1 MQPTIVP
8 SLQRKMVRCFLG
20 LALALGLLAPGQAQQ
35 APETPVSLFGEVI
48 DVRVVNLEVVVT
60 RGGER
65 VTGLG
70 PQDFV
75 LSVDG
80 KETPIEYFT
89 EVHGGTAAVRGDET
103 QVATMPALAPGTPVS
118 TSYLLFVD
126 EYFTVAPH
134 RNRVLR
140 GLVEQL
146 PQLNPEDRMAV
157 VAFDG
162 KKLEMLSTWSQSI
175 EALTRVLEAA
185 TERPAYGLQRLAEQR
200 SFEATREILGR
211 RSGVLDGDP
220 RRLDRTRLDVE
231 EEQQAEILARQVK
244 RVTLAASSALR
255 GFANPPGRKVLL
267 LMSGGWP
274 YNPASWVTGDLALAA
289 LASNVPYG
297 EELYEPLVATAN
309 RLSYTVYPV
318 DVQNETYDPTDVE
331 RASVDPQFDRDV
343 LFNRLQ
349 DERTSLN
356 VIAEETGGQAVLGG
370 ARTAALER
378 AAADTRTYYW
388 IGFTPDWKGDDA
400 SHRVDVKARDRKL
413 KVRSR
418 EGFTDLSRQTE
429 VSMMVESSLLFG
441 GAPAA
446 SPLFAEVGAAAK
458 AGRGK
463 VQVPLTVIV
472 PVSELTFL
480 PQEGRYLAEL
490 ELRIAVQDETGSL
503 SDVPVVPMTVALDE
517 SPKEGELRR
526 YETVVKMRRKKHD
539 LVVSLYDVAS
549 GKILSTR
556 LEVDPKTN

>member
-1 MQPTIVP
+1 MQRNTI
-8 SLQRKMVRCFLG
+8 RFFHG
-20 LALALGLLAPGQAQQ
+20 LALALALITAGYAGAQQ
-35 APETPVSLFGEVI
+35 APESPVSVFGGVV

-60 RGGER
+60 RNGER

-70 PQDFV
+70 PQDFI
-75 LSVDG
+75 LTVDG
-80 KETPIEYFT
+80 KEVPIEYFT

-118 TSYLLFVD
+118 TSYLLFID
-126 EYFTVAPH
+126 DYFTVAPH

-140 GLVEQL
+140 AMIEQL

-175 EALTRVLEAA
+175 EALTRVLEGAM
-185 TERPAYGLQRLAEQR
+185 ERPAYGLQRIAEQR
-200 SFEATREILGR
+200 SFEANRELLGR
-211 RSGVLDGDP
+211 RTGIVDGNL
-220 RRLDRTRLDVE
+220 RRLDGAQLDIE
-231 EEQQAEILARQVK
+231 EEQQAQILAGQVQ
-244 RVTLAASSALR
+244 RVTLAATSALR

-267 LMSGGWP
+267 LTSGGWP
-274 YNPASWVTGDLALAA
+274 YNPAVWVTGDLQVAVY
-289 LASNVPYG
+289 SPNVPYG
-297 EELYEPLVATAN
+297 EQLYGPLVETAN

-318 DVQNETYDPTDVE
+318 DVEDDTYDPTDAG
-331 RASVDPQFDRDV
+331 RATVDTQGDRD
-343 LFNRLQ
+343 LFFNRLQ
-349 DERTSLN
+349 DERASLGT
-356 VIAEETGGQAVLGG
+356 IADETGGQAVLGA
-370 ARTAALER
+370 ARFAALER

-400 SHRVDVKARDRKL
+400 SHRVDVKARDKKL

-418 EGFTDLSRQTE
+418 EGYSDLSRQTE

-446 SPLFAEVGAAAK
+446 SPLYAELGAAEK

-463 VQVPLTVIV
+463 VQMPLTVVV
-472 PVSELTFL
+472 PISELTFL
-480 PQEGRYLAEL
+480 PHEGRYLAEL
-490 ELRIAVQDETGSL
+490 ELRIAVRDEAGNL

-526 YETVVKMRRKKHD
+526 YDTVVKLRRKKHD
-539 LVVSLYDVAS
+539 VVVSLYDVAS

-556 LEVDPKTN
+556 LEVDPKL